1 MCPVLGAASP
11 CRRSWDLAEDQQD
24 AAGHR
29 EGWRPAAAETENRS
43 PDSVLG
49 ARGWK
54 PARGQEREVCLLVGW
69 EVPDLILLP
78 AKQLAA
84 VLEVGKDFPPAPC
97 FRLVPSSGP
106 GPSPEAR
113 FSLGQS
119 SQEQSCPAPGGCWW
133 GFSPPGCPMQAFPQG
148 KAG

>member
-1 MCPVLGAASP
+1 MF
-11 CRRSWDLAEDQQD
+11 
-24 AAGHR
+24 AG
-29 EGWRPAAAETENRS
+29 GMGSARPAAC
-43 PDSVLG
+43 
-49 ARGWK
+49 
-54 PARGQEREVCLLVGW
+54 CLQNSW
-69 EVPDLILLP
+69 
-78 AKQLAA
+78 QRCC
-84 VLEVGKDFPPAPC
+84 EVGKDFPPAPC